1 MCTHAAY
8 AAIEAQQAEGPALD
22 EEEQAAAE
30 EVAEMLL
37 AGGGVPIRFSA
48 RPRLAEHPPPAL
60 SCPVRRRADDQR
72 TSY

>member
-1 MCTHAAY
+1 VCTHAAY

-48 RPRLAEHPPPAL
+48 RPPAG
-60 SCPVRRRADDQR
+60 
-72 TSY
+72 